1 MKWINEWKGT
11 SDIPYV
17 STIEYGA
24 TNLNLDYT
32 SNKINYQIV
41 LDKLSITIT
50 FGLIEEEIFLGINLI
65 EFAVVILQLFS
76 PINCFP

>member
-32 SNKINYQIV
+32 SNKINYQI
-41 LDKLSITIT
+41 LNKLNNKI
-50 FGLIEEEIFLGINLI
+50 
-65 EFAVVILQLFS
+65 
-76 PINCFP
+76 